1 MTSIRD
7 IFSTRR
13 PIDRRIE
20 KVIDYYA
27 DSEDRLA
34 AEIEEYEATDS
45 LEACFRKFLETYQSG
60 VQLGQVT
67 EIGMWVAGFYGSGK
81 SSFTKYLGFALDP
94 NRKIQGR
101 PFLDHL
107 CDRLRSSEVKALLR
121 TTAQRYPTA
130 VVLLDLGAEQLAEST
145 AATVTNVLYWKNL
158 NLSGYSKEKKLA
170 QLELTLEEKA
180 KYDEFQKAYQE
191 AYGGTWKEIHND
203 PLLGVSRASK
213 LIPQFLPGDF
223 TDKDS
228 FSKLRF
234 EMADDVR
241 DIARRMISVVR
252 HATGCENILFLID
265 EAGQYVAPRS
275 ELILN
280 LDGLARN
287 FKELGKGKVWIVCT
301 GQQTLTEIVERAAI
315 NSPEL
320 NRMRDRFPISIEL
333 DARDI
338 REITY
343 RRLLA
348 KSSEGE
354 TQLKALFQNKGQATI
369 QHTRL
374 STTSFY
380 KSDPTINDFVR
391 YYPFLPQHF
400 EILMELIR
408 VLARSTGGIGLRS
421 AIRVMQDIL
430 VDTSRILPAD
440 ATRLADRPL
449 GCLACADDF
458 YSTLRADINKSWP
471 NVVAGVDKVER
482 IFGKGLH
489 LRVAKAIGAL
499 QPLENFNRTT
509 ENIAALLYPE
519 VGGPT
524 NLESVRQA
532 LTDIIANKDIGLVE
546 DPQVGGYLF
555 LSESVTPYR
564 KKRTDYV
571 PPSGE
576 INRIRNEILKKLLEP
591 QPSTRLENV
600 KDIRAA
606 VRMQTTLLLGDQEE
620 ISFRLEMAPASLWE
634 DRRKTLLT
642 QTSQNRDEESTVVWL
657 FQQDETAEDILPEIR
672 KSEKIVG
679 DIDERGADRDVAQ
692 YIRSE
697 RRLAER
703 NREIVEGR
711 LREALLSGI
720 FIFRGRPTPVRQ
732 ISDSLETST
741 RSILTTVAAEVFHQ
755 YHLVK
760 IRPETDLAAKFL
772 EVERLDRMP
781 RDRDPLNLVIVQ
793 SGMPRIQ
800 INHPAL
806 AETLRAFRARVQDSG
821 GGRLSGKAIQDYFA
835 AAPYGWSKDAV
846 RYLFAAALIAGE
858 IELHTGGEVLKTAGP
873 AAAEALRSTVAFNR
887 IGVGL
892 RDTQIGLETLD
903 RAAQRLQ
910 SLFGEMVLPLEDH
923 ISRAARKYLPLFTE
937 RYSSL
942 PATLR
947 LLGLPGESRAAELL
961 TQITDILRGDAS
973 DAPSR
978 LGVPETDLV
987 DDIRWGRTVADA
999 LSDGGEQDVQ
1009 SARALISQLKDLEQL
1024 FPGPMN
1030 SLDVTSLL
1038 ELLEPAF
1045 ISENIHEQ
1053 LPNLRTG
1060 MQKVRGRVRI
1070 RYGER
1075 IHDFREALKNA
1086 RDALERM
1093 GEWSLIA
1100 EEDRQDILSELPEDL
1115 PDAPSD
1121 AIVVSQYKSFLA
1133 HLYRIPVILPGLQE
1147 SVINRL
1153 PVVEETEG
1161 NGETINGDKE
1171 EVIVEVARPTG
1182 AIENVNDLNRWLE
1195 QLRAELSEL
1204 LKNKK
1209 RIRIK

>member
-1 MTSIRD
+1 MTLIRD

-34 AEIEEYEATDS
+34 AEIEEYEATDN
-45 LEACFRKFLETYQSG
+45 LEACFRKFLETYQAG
-60 VQLGQVT
+60 VKSEQVT

-94 NRKIQGR
+94 NRKVNGR
-101 PFLDHL
+101 LFLDYL
-107 CDRLRSSEVKALLR
+107 CDRLRSSDVKALLR

-145 AATVTNVLYWKNL
+145 AATVTNVLYWKIL

-180 KYDEFQKAYQE
+180 TYDAFQQAYRDD
-191 AYGGTWKEIHND
+191 YSGTWKDIHND

-213 LIPQFLPGDF
+213 LVPQFMPGDF
-223 TDKDS
+223 PEKDS

-234 EMADDVR
+234 EMAEDVR
-241 DIARRMISVVR
+241 DVARRMINVVR
-252 HATGCENILFLID
+252 KSAGCENILFLID

-348 KSSEGE
+348 KSIEGE
-354 TQLKALFQNKGQATI
+354 TQLKALYRSKGQATI

-374 STTSFY
+374 SGTSFY
-380 KSDPTINDFVR
+380 KSDPASSDFVR

-430 VDTSRILPAD
+430 VDIGHILPAD
-440 ATRLADRPL
+440 AIRLADRQL
-449 GCLACADDF
+449 GRLACADDF
-458 YSTLRADINKSWP
+458 YITLRADINKTLP

-482 IFGKGLH
+482 NFGKGLH
-489 LRVAKAIGAL
+489 LRIAQAIGAL
-499 QPLENFNRTT
+499 QPLENFPRTG
-509 ENIAALLYPE
+509 ENIAALLYPD
-519 VGGPT
+519 VGGPA
-524 NLESVRQA
+524 NLEEVRQA
-532 LTDIIANKDIGLVE
+532 LSEIIANKDIGLVE
-546 DPQVGGYLF
+546 DPQAGGFLF
-555 LSESVTPYR
+555 LSESIGPYR

-571 PPSGE
+571 PTTGE

-591 QPSTRLENV
+591 QPSSRLENV

-620 ISFRLEMAPASLWE
+620 IGFRLETPPAPLWE

-642 QTSQNRDEESTVVWL
+642 QTAQNREDEATIVWL
-657 FQQDETAEDILPEIR
+657 FPQDDIAEDILPEVR
-672 KSEKIVG
+672 KSEKIIG
-679 DIDERGADRDVAQ
+679 DIDERSADRDLAQ

-703 NREIVEGR
+703 NRETVESR

-732 ISDSLETST
+732 IGDTLETAA
-741 RSILTTVAAEVFHQ
+741 RSILSSVAEEVYHQ

-760 IRPETDLAAKFL
+760 IRPDTDLAAKFL

-781 RDRDPLNLVIVQ
+781 RDRDPLNLVVIQ

-800 INHPAL
+800 VSHPAL
-806 AETLRAFRARVQDSG
+806 AETLRAFRSRVQDSG
-821 GGRLSGKAIQDYFA
+821 GGRLLGKAIQ
-835 AAPYGWSKDAV
+835 
-846 RYLFAAALIAGE
+846 E
-858 IELHTGGEVLKTAGP
+858 I
-873 AAAEALRSTVAFNR
+873 
-887 IGVGL
+887 
-892 RDTQIGLETLD
+892 
-903 RAAQRLQ
+903 
-910 SLFGEMVLPLEDH
+910 
-923 ISRAARKYLPLFTE
+923 ISP
-937 RYSSL
+937 
-942 PATLR
+942 
-947 LLGLPGESRAAELL
+947 
-961 TQITDILRGDAS
+961 
-973 DAPSR
+973 
-978 LGVPETDLV
+978 
-987 DDIRWGRTVADA
+987 
-999 LSDGGEQDVQ
+999 
-1009 SARALISQLKDLEQL
+1009 
-1024 FPGPMN
+1024 
-1030 SLDVTSLL
+1030 
-1038 ELLEPAF
+1038 
-1045 ISENIHEQ
+1045 Q
-1053 LPNLRTG
+1053 LPTVGRRMQCATCLRP
-1060 MQKVRGRVRI
+1060 
-1070 RYGER
+1070 
-1075 IHDFREALKNA
+1075 H
-1086 RDALERM
+1086 
-1093 GEWSLIA
+1093 
-1100 EEDRQDILSELPEDL
+1100 
-1115 PDAPSD
+1115 
-1121 AIVVSQYKSFLA
+1121 
-1133 HLYRIPVILPGLQE
+1133 
-1147 SVINRL
+1147 
-1153 PVVEETEG
+1153 
-1161 NGETINGDKE
+1161 
-1171 EVIVEVARPTG
+1171 
-1182 AIENVNDLNRWLE
+1182 
-1195 QLRAELSEL
+1195 
-1204 LKNKK
+1204 
-1209 RIRIK
+1209 

>member
-27 DSEDRLA
+27 DTEDRLA
-34 AEIEEYEATDS
+34 AEIEEYEATDN

-60 VQLGQVT
+60 VQSGQVT
-67 EIGMWVAGFYGSGK
+67 EIGIWVAGFYGSGK

-94 NRKIQGR
+94 NRKVQGR

-107 CDRLRSSEVKALLR
+107 CDRLRSSDVKALLR

-145 AATVTNVLYWKNL
+145 AATVTNVLYWKIL
-158 NLSGYSKEKKLA
+158 NISGYSKEKKLA
-170 QLELTLEEKA
+170 HLELTLEEKGQ
-180 KYDEFQKAYQE
+180 YTDFQQAYQE
-191 AYGGTWKEIHND
+191 NYNGAWKEIHND
-203 PLLGVSRASK
+203 PLLGVRRASR
-213 LIPQFLPGDF
+213 LIPQFMPADF
-223 TDKDS
+223 PDEDS
-228 FSKLRF
+228 FGKLRF
-234 EMADDVR
+234 EMAEDVR

-252 HATGCENILFLID
+252 RTTGCENILFLID

-287 FKELGKGKVWIVCT
+287 FKELGKGKVWVVCT
-301 GQQTLTEIVERAAI
+301 GQQTLTEIVERAAV

-348 KSSEGE
+348 KSNDGE
-354 TQLKALFQNKGQATI
+354 TQLKSLFQAKGQATI

-374 STTSFY
+374 TGTSFY
-380 KSDPTINDFVR
+380 KGDPASNDFVR

-449 GCLACADDF
+449 GRLACADDF

-489 LRVAKAIGAL
+489 LRIAKGIGAL
-499 QPLENFNRTT
+499 QPLENFPRTT

-519 VGGPT
+519 VGGPA
-524 NLESVRQA
+524 NLDDVRAA
-532 LTDIIANKDIGLVE
+532 LTEMVANKDIGLVE
-546 DPQVGGYLF
+546 DPQSGGFLF
-555 LSESVTPYR
+555 LSESVGPYR
-564 KKRTDYV
+564 KRRTDYV
-571 PPSGE
+571 PSSGE
-576 INRIRNEILKKLLEP
+576 LNRIRNETLKKLLEP
-591 QPSTRLENV
+591 QPSTRLEGV
-600 KDIRAA
+600 KDVRAA
-606 VRMQTTLLLGDQEE
+606 VRMQIALLLGDQEE
-620 ISFRLEMAPASLWE
+620 IGFRLEMAPAGLW
-634 DRRKTLLT
+634 DSRRTTLLA
-642 QTSQNRDEESTVVWL
+642 QTSQNREDEATIGWL
-657 FQQDETAEDILPEIR
+657 FQQDDVAEDILPEIR
-672 KSEKIVG
+672 KSEKVVG
-679 DIDERGADRDVAQ
+679 DVDERTADRDVAQ

-697 RRLAER
+697 RRLSER

-711 LREALLSGI
+711 LREALLSGV
-720 FIFRGRPTPVRQ
+720 FIFKGRPTPVRQ
-732 ISDSLETST
+732 VADSLEGAA
-741 RSILTTVAAEVFHQ
+741 RGILGIVAAEVFHQ

-781 RDRDPLNLVIVQ
+781 RDRDPLNLVVTQ
-793 SGMPRIQ
+793 SGMPRI
-800 INHPAL
+800 NMNNPAL
-806 AETLRAFRARVQDSG
+806 AETVRAFRSRVQDSG
-821 GGRLSGKAIQDYFA
+821 GGRLLGKAIQDFFA

-846 RYLFAAALIAGE
+846 RYLFAALLVAGE

-887 IGVGL
+887 VGVGL
-892 RDTQIGLETLD
+892 RDTQISLEVLD

-910 SLFGEMVLPLEDH
+910 SLFGENVLPLENH
-923 ISRAARKYLPLFTE
+923 ISQAARKYIPAFNE

-942 PATLR
+942 SATLR
-947 LLGLPGESRAAELL
+947 LLGLTGETRAADLLSELA
-961 TQITDILRGDAS
+961 DILRGDAS

-978 LGVPETDLV
+978 LGMADTTLV
-987 DDIRWGRTVADA
+987 DDIRWARQVADA
-999 LSDGGEQDVQ
+999 LANGGEQDVQ
-1009 SARALISQLKDLEQL
+1009 QARALIIQLKDLEQL
-1024 FPGPMN
+1024 FPGTMN
-1030 SLDVTSLL
+1030 AVDVPALLD
-1038 ELLEPAF
+1038 LLEPALAT
-1045 ISENIHEQ
+1045 ENIYEQ
-1053 LPNLRTG
+1053 LPNLRTS
-1060 MQKVRGRVRI
+1060 MQQVRRRVTA
-1070 RYGER
+1070 RYQER
-1075 IHDFREALKNA
+1075 LKEYREALHTA
-1086 RDALERM
+1086 RTTLERM
-1093 GEWSLIA
+1093 PEWSLIA
-1100 EEDRQDILSELPEDL
+1100 EEDRQEILEALPRDL
-1115 PDAPSD
+1115 ADSPAETS
-1121 AIVVSQYKSFLA
+1121 VVGSYKTLLA
-1133 HLYRIPVILPGLQE
+1133 QLFRLPAILPGLQD
-1147 SVINRL
+1147 SVVNRL
-1153 PVVEETEG
+1153 PVMEPDDIDEEPT
-1161 NGETINGDKE
+1161 NGDKE
-1171 EVIVEVARPTG
+1171 EVLIEVPKPSGT
-1182 AIENVNDLNRWLE
+1182 IEDTNDLNRWLE
-1195 QLRAELSEL
+1195 QIRTELSEF